1 MPAAAAS
8 RSPLSAPRPRG
19 RQGRLPAVG
28 ASFTGAT
35 TITTS
40 YRGIEL
46 TVVHHIGEVVG
57 TVPVSNRRIDKATA
71 STDHQL
77 PMRRAADDAA
87 SKRCRIDI
95 RRRGEQ
101 HARDRLV
108 LAPASDWSPSVGA
121 SFTAL
126 ATKVVRGQSSQ
137 RRRSTLE
144 RDAVRAIPVRSW
156 CVEVQVPSTFCVK
169 LPCCGMAVTAAV
181 SASPSTSLAPANR
194 STVVLPSSSSVTV
207 RLGATGTSFTGV
219 TVSTTVAGWNRR
231 DHPRAY
237 K

>member
-1 MPAAAAS
+1 M
-8 RSPLSAPRPRG
+8 
-19 RQGRLPAVG
+19 
-28 ASFTGAT
+28 
-35 TITTS
+35 
-40 YRGIEL
+40 
-46 TVVHHIGEVVG
+46 VG

-101 HARDRLV
+101 HAATDSSS
-108 LAPASDWSPSVGA
+108 APASDWSPSVGA

-126 ATKVVRGQSSQ
+126 ATKVVRGAVVATPSF
-137 RRRSTLE
+137 TLE

-156 CVEVQVPSTFCVK
+156 CVSP
-169 LPCCGMAVTAAV
+169 GAVDVLREAAV
-181 SASPSTSLAPANR
+181 LRHGSDCRRERIAIDIAGTGQQIDSRAAVFIERYRAPGR
-194 STVVLPSSSSVTV
+194 HWYIVLRRNGEHHGCKV
-207 RLGATGTSFTGV
+207 GIDATI
-219 TVSTTVAGWNRR
+219 
-231 DHPRAY
+231 RAY